1 MPEGILVQLTHTGLS
16 SGSIFLSDVD
26 NAVSDLDSFRK
37 AGPVYVPVGGTVTLV
52 YTTSVSKSYEA
63 GSIRQFKNAGYLTTA
78 FLFGTEFV
86 SALLAYGGVP
96 KLAALPGNN
105 EGYGTGYIVVWTID
119 PIQGP
124 RTYQNIGTDA
134 AVDWK
139 PFTKVWD
146 VAGNP
151 NVLAEDGYFGDRVR
165 DTVGGVNYQQRTIPS
180 GTTWDVI

>member
-1 MPEGILVQLTHTGLS
+1 MSEGILVQLTHTGLIS
-16 SGSIFLSDVD
+16 SSILLTDID
-26 NAVSDLDSFRK
+26 NAISDLNSFRK
-37 AGPVYVPVGGTVTLV
+37 AGPVYVPASGTVTLV
-52 YTTSVSKSYEA
+52 YTTSVAKSYETGAIRKFKDA
-63 GSIRQFKNAGYLTTA
+63 GHLTTA
-78 FLFGTEFV
+78 FLFGTEFAA
-86 SALLAYGGVP
+86 ALIAYSGVP
-96 KLAALPGNN
+96 KLVALPGNN
-105 EGYGTGYIVVWTID
+105 EGYDTGTLVVWTVD

-139 PFTKVWD
+139 PSTKVWD